1 MLNTLSNKSYS
12 KRVKG
17 DTRTSRTL
25 RGRYAKRE
33 IVQIK
38 VFTDAAAAEKAE
50 KILSKVMEKL
60 SLVECETNIEPYHK
74 GGFVC
79 SFFISSS
86 IDSWPDVVLNTINT
100 AQIIGRSWLLTG
112 DINNEIEMWS
122 NESPIIG
129 VKSINVFVSANT

>member
-1 MLNTLSNKSYS
+1 MK
-12 KRVKG
+12 
-17 DTRTSRTL
+17 
-25 RGRYAKRE
+25 
-33 IVQIK
+33 IK
-38 VFTDAAAAEKAE
+38 VFIDAMTAEKAE

-60 SLVECETNIEPYHK
+60 PLTEFEVSIEPYHK

-79 SFFISSS
+79 SFSISSS
-86 IDSWPDVVLNTINT
+86 IESWPEVILNAINT

-129 VKSINVFVSANT
+129 VKSVHVFVSANT